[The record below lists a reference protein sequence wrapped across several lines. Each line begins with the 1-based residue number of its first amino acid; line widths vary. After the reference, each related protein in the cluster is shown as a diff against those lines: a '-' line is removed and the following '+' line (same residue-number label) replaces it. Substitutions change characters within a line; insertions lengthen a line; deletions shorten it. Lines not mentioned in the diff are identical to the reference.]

1 MKNNKSPG
9 SDGYTAEF
17 FKSFWS
23 DLKDFL
29 VRAINDVFVNR
40 KLPVSQRLGIITCL
54 PKGDKPRQ
62 FIKNWRPIT
71 LLNVFYKIISACVSK
86 RIKST

>member
-17 FKSFWS
+17 FKFFWS

-40 KLPVSQRLGIITCL
+40 KLPVSQRLGIIACL

-71 LLNVFYKIISACVSK
+71 LLNVFYKIISAC
-86 RIKST
+86 I

>member
-1 MKNNKSPG
+1 MGILLSSLKI
-9 SDGYTAEF
+9 
-17 FKSFWS
+17 FWS

-54 PKGDKPRQ
+54 PKGDKPR
-62 FIKNWRPIT
+62 
-71 LLNVFYKIISACVSK
+71 
-86 RIKST
+86 